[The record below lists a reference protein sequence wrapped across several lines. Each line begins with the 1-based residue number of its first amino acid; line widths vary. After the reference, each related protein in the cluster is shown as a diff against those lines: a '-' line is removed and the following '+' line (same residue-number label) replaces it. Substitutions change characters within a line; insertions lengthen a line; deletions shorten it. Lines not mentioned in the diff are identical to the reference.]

1 MHMKKTDLKIGIIG
15 LGNMGKAIYKG
26 LSASI
31 PFENIYA
38 YDIDPAKYKTI
49 PELKTTPFIDEVIES
64 TDIIIIAVKPQT
76 VNEILL
82 KLTSYKGIIV
92 SIVAGVKI
100 ETLKKTSGSD
110 KKIIRAMPNTPAISG
125 CGMTVLCASENVTE
139 DEIKSVE
146 KIFLNT
152 GKVLVL
158 QEKHMD
164 AVTGVSGSG
173 PAYVFTF
180 IQAMADGAVKMGLPR
195 EYALTIAAQTVFG
208 SAKMFLDNSDNPIK
222 LRDNVASPGGTTI
235 EAIHVLEK
243 AGFSGIIID
252 AIEAAA
258 LKSKELGKT

>member
-1 MHMKKTDLKIGIIG
+1 MKNIDLKIGIIG
-15 LGNMGKAIYKG
+15 LGNMGGAITRG

-31 PFENIYA
+31 PSENIYA
-38 YDIDPAKYKTI
+38 YDIDPARCKSI
-49 PELKTTPFIDEVIES
+49 PGIKTTLFLDELIES
-64 TDIIIIAVKPQT
+64 ADIIIVAVKPDT
-76 VNEILL
+76 VNEILV

-92 SIVAGVKI
+92 SIAAGIKI
-100 ETLKKTSGSD
+100 ETLKKVSGSD
-110 KKIIRAMPNTPAISG
+110 KKIIRAMPNTPALSG
-125 CGMTVLCASENVTE
+125 CGMTVLCASENVSE
-139 DEIKSVE
+139 DEIQSVE
-146 KIFLNT
+146 KVFLST

-195 EYALTIAAQTVFG
+195 EHALTIAAQTVFG
-208 SAKMFLDNSDNPIK
+208 SAKMFLDKSENPIK
-222 LRDNVASPGGTTI
+222 LRDDVASPGGTTI
-235 EAIHVLEK
+235 DAIHVLEK

-252 AIEAAA
+252 AIEASA

>member
-1 MHMKKTDLKIGIIG
+1 MKKTDLKIGIIG
-15 LGNMGKAIYKG
+15 LGNMGQAIYKG

-31 PFENIYA
+31 PLENIYA
-38 YDIDPAKYKTI
+38 YDIDPARCKTI
-49 PELKTTPFIDEVIES
+49 PELKTTPFIEEVIES
-64 TDIIIIAVKPQT
+64 TDVIIVAVKPQT

-82 KLTSYKGIIV
+82 KLTSYRGIIV
-92 SIVAGVKI
+92 SIAAGVKI
-100 ETLKKTSGSD
+100 EALKKTSGSD
-110 KKIIRAMPNTPAISG
+110 KKIIRAMPNTPALSG

-139 DEIKSVE
+139 VEINSVE

-158 QEKHMD
+158 EEKYMD

-180 IQAMADGAVKMGLPR
+180 IQALADGAVKMGLPR

-252 AIEAAA
+252 AVEAAA
-258 LKSKELGKT
+258 LKSKELGKIG